1 MHRRYRRFALLSAA
15 VFWIA
20 AGGWSYAA
28 GGQHP
33 NPLSVLDTH
42 RPHTPPA
49 APKKSAPKTSGR
61 HFSPLDALNG
71 KIVVREKPAPKPVRH
86 SRTRPIRTK
95 AARQRAARRPQSP
108 SQQEV
113 LYLDLPPGGDP
124 LTQPDVLPEPPA
136 APKEPSRSASD
147 VLNGIPPSAAP
158 KTRLAAPERPHPDD
172 APADAHGEITL
183 PPASRSHSADKHPL
197 DLIITETEGEELPVG
212 EHLTPVKALPLPKT
226 PPRANKHYHTA
237 RQKILY
243 LTFDD
248 GPVGGTANLIKAL
261 REEGVEATFF
271 FIGREVVRSPQLFRQ
286 ALAQPNLLIANH
298 TYTHADNHYRR
309 FYNSPTPRVIADI
322 DKAQSVIGGAK
333 YLRLCGRDVWRL
345 PATRRNDW
353 AISVAQ
359 RGREIAKYDALYNR
373 GYFIYGWDVEWLF
386 SHKTQRPVFNGEEMA
401 RRVNLQYRSGK
412 SAQPGKIVLLAHD
425 FMFRNAR
432 NVRHLRTFIHI
443 MKAQG
448 WKFETI
454 DTYSR
459 ATPDANIRTT
469 KIPSGNLRPAQK
481 IAKKATVLLP
491 PNRPTVTIQ
500 AVAAPH
506 NHLDLA
512 TQLSRAI
519 RKQSFIRIRRLLA
532 QGADINA
539 KDPQGEIP
547 LNIAIRTN
555 NAVLVRML
563 VERGARIFNLDA
575 NGMSPMGVAREN
587 NNTIIVRYLH
597 RQIAQQQKRRLRQT
611 LFASNESIPT
621 KP

>member
-1 MHRRYRRFALLSAA
+1 MHRRYRRFALSA
-15 VFWIA
+15 VVLWIA
-20 AGGWSYAA
+20 AGGWSYAE

-33 NPLSVLDTH
+33 NPLSVMSTH
-42 RPHTPPA
+42 RPHTPA
-49 APKKSAPKTSGR
+49 APKRSAPKTSGR

-71 KIVVREKPAPKPVRH
+71 KIVVREKPAPKPVRPK
-86 SRTRPIRTK
+86 TRPVRAK
-95 AARQRAARRPQSP
+95 AAKHRTARPQSLP
-108 SQQEV
+108 QQEV
-113 LYLDLPPGGDP
+113 LYLDLPPGDP
-124 LTQPDVLPEPPA
+124 LTQPDALPEPPA
-136 APKEPSRSASD
+136 APKEPPRSASD
-147 VLNGIPPSAAP
+147 ILNGIPPSAVP
-158 KTRLAAPERPHPDD
+158 KTRPAAPARPHSGN
-172 APADAHGEITL
+172 APADTLGTMTL
-183 PPASRSHSADKHPL
+183 PAAGESHPTDKHPL
-197 DLIITETEGEELPVG
+197 DLIITETEEEELPVG
-212 EHLTPVKALPLPKT
+212 EHLTPVKALPPVPKL
-226 PPRANKHYHTA
+226 PPRADKHYHTA

-271 FIGREVVRSPQLFRQ
+271 FIGREVVRSPQLFRR

-298 TYTHADNHYRR
+298 TYAHANNHYRR
-309 FYNSPTPRVIADI
+309 FYNSPTPRIVADI

-345 PATRRNDW
+345 PSTRRNDW

-459 ATPDANIRTT
+459 VTPDADIRTK
-469 KIPSGNLRPAQK
+469 KIPSNDLRPAQK
-481 IAKKATVLLP
+481 IAQKATVLLP
-491 PNRPTVTIQ
+491 PNRPTVAVQ
-500 AVAAPH
+500 AAAAPPKR
-506 NHLDLA
+506 LDLA

-519 RKQSFIRIRRLLA
+519 RKQSFLKIRRLLA

-597 RQIAQQQKRRLRQT
+597 RQIAQQKERRLRQT
-611 LFASNESIPT
+611 LFASNESIPA